1 MGFFEELAEGY
12 RNETGYGQ
20 QEGSLAMFEA
30 RQDKGKAPQAT
41 RGAEMLG
48 TYRLGQLLNAMAG
61 NEDPDFKK
69 HREALKIPFKIDT
82 PGQQVGSIAG
92 AIQNDLVQDSTRRFW
107 WLLNAA
113 QAVGDVT
120 AEAGIASMRP
130 ELYDAKTVYR
140 NITDRQT
147 GEVITKPYQ
156 IRKYAPGLVQLTAAP
171 AGLAIN
177 TGLGLMSPFGGAEGY
192 KAALPDPEDPS
203 KTTNVL
209 GEIAAKYFLGRT
221 GDLLPYDEFVKVRP
235 DVSRDEYQRYKAF
248 KFDKRGDLN
257 PFDDGQ
263 MTVPTG
269 VLKYTDEGIHGP
281 EIQFLGRSI
290 PLSTTVAPFAAAT
303 AGAMAGVS
311 YLGAEGTKDPE
322 TNRFKVTKHGYGS
335 DKPIMRGV
343 AGGMGGFIAGQAI
356 GSLIEGERRR
366 RNAAENER
374 DTL

>member
-1 MGFFEELAEGY
+1 MSFFDDLREGY
-12 RNETGYGQ
+12 LNEVGYGQ

-30 RQDKGKAPQAT
+30 RKEKGKSPQAT
-41 RGAEMLG
+41 RGAELLG
-48 TYRLGQLLNAMAG
+48 TYRLGQLLKALG
-61 NEDPDFKK
+61 GQEDLDFQQA
-69 HREALKIPFKIDT
+69 RDDIGIPFKLDT
-82 PGQQVGSIAG
+82 TGQRVGSVAG

-120 AEAGIASMRP
+120 AEAGIAKARP
-130 ELYDAKTVYR
+130 ELYATKKAPMTRR
-140 NITDRQT
+140 NRET
-147 GEVITKPYQ
+147 GEIENVMRDV
-156 IRKYAPGLVQLTAAP
+156 RKYPGGLVQLTAAP

-177 TGLGLMSPFGGAEGY
+177 MGLGLMSPFGGAEGY

-203 KTTNVL
+203 KTTNVI

-235 DVSRDEYQRYKAF
+235 DVSKDEYQRYKAF

-269 VLKYTDEGIHGP
+269 VLKYTEEGIHGP

-290 PLSTTVAPFAAAT
+290 PLSTTVAPFTTAT
-303 AGAMAGVS
+303 LGAMAGVS
-311 YLGAEGTKDPE
+311 DKIGPE
-322 TNRFKVTKHGYGS
+322 TGVFGY
-335 DKPIMRGV
+335 DKPIRRGLV
-343 AGGMGGFIAGQAI
+343 GGTVGFIAGQFVGSAI
-356 GSLIEGERRR
+356 ENERRR
-366 RNAAENER
+366 RNAAENAR